1 MNQKIIAA
9 HHKIKPDGLHMW
21 PLQKFNLDAKYMK
34 RGDVF
39 RVTIDIPASQISD
52 KRDVRALFGDGN
64 CKLIPTITFID
75 NEEQAAS

>member
-9 HHKIKPDGLHMW
+9 HNKIKPDGLHMW
-21 PLQKFNLDAKYMK
+21 PLQKFNFDAKYMK

-52 KRDVRALFGDGN
+52 KRDVRALFGDAD

-75 NEEQAAS
+75 NEK